1 MTDWR
6 SRFRCNFPRISRNKI
21 GCVITVVLRIYRDI
35 AIDSPRSSR
44 NMKYSRGLI
53 RANELG
59 RRNRIF
65 TRPFKRAREGL
76 KAPLHGGR
84 KAVKCM
90 QVRSEAELSSFL
102 LPPSVPLCLAVP
114 TT

>member
-1 MTDWR
+1 MTDSR

-35 AIDSPRSSR
+35 AIDSPRPSR
-44 NMKYSRGLI
+44 NMKYSRGF
-53 RANELG
+53 RTNELG
-59 RRNRIF
+59 RRKRIF

-84 KAVKCM
+84 KVVKCM

-102 LPPSVPLCLAVP
+102 LPLSVPLCLAVP